1 MLRGFKLLLG
11 QQNLLFVMCL
21 LLGQQRGLR
30 LRGFGVGIGG
40 QVERAVFF
48 FQTALALGVGV
59 QGLMGV
65 LALLLLE
72 G

>member
-1 MLRGFKLLLG
+1 MLCVFELLLG
-11 QQNLLFVMCL
+11 QQNQFFVMRLLF
-21 LLGQQRGLR
+21 GQQRGLR
-30 LRGFGVGIGG
+30 LGGFGVGIGG
-40 QVERAVFF
+40 QIERAVFF

-59 QGLMGV
+59 QGLVGV

>member
-1 MLRGFKLLLG
+1 MR
-11 QQNLLFVMCL
+11 L